1 MLTLFIRVDTY
12 NYVVTLSKNYIGIF
26 VFNILYNNTFSRSK
40 TWKGKKH
47 KLKFA
52 ENFDIELHYTFI
64 TNI

>member
-1 MLTLFIRVDTY
+1 LTLFIKVDTY
-12 NYVVTLSKNYIGIF
+12 YYEVTLSKNYVAIF

-40 TWKGKKH
+40 KWKGEKH
-47 KLKFA
+47 KLKCA